1 MRARRPFAALAAVP
15 LAAALIT
22 IPPAQAADVGSATVV
37 PIQVTGDPAKRFNLI
52 IMGDGYTNN
61 ELSTFA
67 ADTDQQLNVMWSI
80 EPYKSYRNYF
90 NVYRVDIVSGE
101 SGIGCDPDLASGKK
115 NTPLSMAFWGGC
127 SASSVQRLITMSN
140 TAANTYAN
148 MVAGTSSANR
158 QILALA
164 NSGTYGGAG
173 GAYATSSG
181 HNSMS
186 ALIAPH
192 EIGHSLGGLQDE
204 YTYYSRG
211 VDGGPYSGG
220 EPSSAHH
227 TLLTEQ
233 QIRDQQK
240 KWWRWLG
247 EPSEAGGAIG
257 RYEGGLYYSSKVWR
271 PSEHSI
277 MRTLGYYYD
286 QVGREVMTQRI
297 SAKTSLIQD
306 STPTTAAVGADRVLW
321 VEPLHPNSHALTTTW
336 SVDGA
341 AVSAHGAAFDL
352 RALKLSPG
360 THTVK
365 ATVTDPT
372 DFVRD
377 PAIRGGALT
386 ATRTWTVDTA
396 VTTTPAQVT
405 PGVRSATPTERA
417 VAHDEVV
424 YVETTH
430 PDDSVPAV
438 TWALD
443 GTALGETG
451 PVLDLSALDLASGN
465 HMLTAS
471 AGGDTRTW
479 TVDNTLPTTAYEL
492 SEPLVKS
499 GESYVFN
506 GPFTMRLTGEDDRD
520 GYVVRESRVDGDGW
534 FNYFGWP
541 TSADE
546 PWLFTEN
553 GTVIDSLTYGKLPRG
568 GHTVEYRSIDP
579 SGNYGTPKSFTVTTL
594 AAPPECTTTITGTRN
609 GALSVRSGVTCLD
622 DARINGGVTVGSGA
636 SLVVKGGTINGS
648 LNATGAAEIHLLK
661 ATVHGSVAIHGT
673 TGQLI
678 VAGSDLRGSAG
689 LTGNTTVDAPVV
701 TGTSVRGGL
710 ACSGN
715 TPAPSDAGVANGV
728 TGAGQCAELVADPRA
743 KGKGAPYAAVRGSDV
758 PEHGAAAAYEH
769 AHE

>member
-1 MRARRPFAALAAVP
+1 MRARRPLAALAAFP

-22 IPPAQAADVGSATVV
+22 IPPAHAADVGSATVV

-52 IMGDGYTNN
+52 IMGDGYT
-61 ELSTFA
+61 ESQLSAFA

-140 TAANTYAN
+140 TAANKYAN

-173 GAYATSSG
+173 GTYATSSG

-211 VDGGPYSGG
+211 VEGGPYTGG

-227 TLLTEQ
+227 TLLAEQ
-233 QIRDQQK
+233 QMKDQQK

-247 EPSEAGGAIG
+247 EPSEAGGTIG

-286 QVGREVMTQRI
+286 QVSREVMTQRI
-297 SAKTSLIQD
+297 AAKTSLIQD
-306 STPTTAAVGADRVLW
+306 STPTAAKVGADRVLW
-321 VEPLHPNSHALTTTW
+321 VEPLHPNSHALTITW

-341 AVSAHGAAFDL
+341 EVPGRSDELDL
-352 RALKLSPG
+352 RTLNLTPG

-365 ATVTDPT
+365 ATVADPT
-372 DFVRD
+372 EFVRD
-377 PAIRGGALT
+377 PAIRAGALS
-386 ATRTWTVDTA
+386 ASRTWTVDTG
-396 VTTTPAQVT
+396 VTTTPTEVT
-405 PGVRSATPTERA
+405 PGLRSSTPTDRA
-417 VAHDEVV
+417 VARDEVV

-430 PDDSVPAV
+430 SDDAVPSV
-438 TWALD
+438 TWTLD
-443 GTALGETG
+443 GATLRETDAH
-451 PVLDLSALDLASGN
+451 LDLSALDLAPGN
-465 HMLTAS
+465 HTLTAS

-499 GESYVFN
+499 GDSYVFN
-506 GPFTMRLTGEDDRD
+506 GPFTMRLTGTDDRD

-541 TSADE
+541 TSADD
-546 PWLFTEN
+546 PWLFTEK
-553 GTVIDSLTYGKLPRG
+553 GTVIDSLTYGRLPRG
-568 GHTVEYRSIDP
+568 RHTVEYRSIDP
-579 SGNYGTPKSFTVTTL
+579 SGNHGTPKSFTVTTL
-594 AAPPECTTTITGTRN
+594 AAPPECTVTITGTRN
-609 GALSVRSGVTCLD
+609 GTLSLRSGVTCLD
-622 DARINGGVTVGSGA
+622 GAQVHGGVTVGSGA
-636 SLVVKGGTINGS
+636 SLVVKGGTISGS
-648 LNATGAAEIHLLK
+648 LNAAGAAEVHLLK
-661 ATVHGSVAIHGT
+661 ATVQGSVAIHGT

-678 VAGSDLRGSAG
+678 VAGSDLRGSVS
-689 LTGNTTVDAPVV
+689 LTGNTTVDALVV
-701 TGTSVRGGL
+701 TGTAVRGAL

-715 TPAPSDAGVANGV
+715 TPAPSNAGVPNGV
-728 TGAGQCAELVADPRA
+728 TGAGQCAGLVDNPR
-743 KGKGAPYAAVRGSDV
+743 GKGVDAPYAAVLTSDV
-758 PEHGAAAAYEH
+758 PERGTAAYEH